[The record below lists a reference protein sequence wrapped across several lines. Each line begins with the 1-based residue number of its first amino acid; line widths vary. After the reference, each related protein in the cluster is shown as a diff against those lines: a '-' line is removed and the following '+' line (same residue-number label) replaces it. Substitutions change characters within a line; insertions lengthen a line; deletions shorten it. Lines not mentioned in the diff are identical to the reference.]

1 MGYSLY
7 FYPLLKVMTGLVG
20 EFEVKLDGKGR
31 FLFPAGLRKQL
42 SPAAQEQ
49 FMLNK
54 GFEDCLTLY
63 PMNEWER
70 LSAKLSKLNL
80 FKPQNRMF
88 YRLFH
93 QGAKQL
99 ALDAAGRILIPVTHM
114 ERVGLDKD
122 VMLIAY
128 NDRIEIWDKSKYFN
142 LIEDNMTDFADLAD
156 KVMGEFDDFGG
167 NNNGE

>member
-1 MGYSLY
+1 MS
-7 FYPLLKVMTGLVG
+7 GLVG
-20 EFEVKLDGKGR
+20 EFEVKLDSKGR
-31 FLFPAGLRKQL
+31 FLFPSGLRKQL
-42 SPAAQEQ
+42 PANAQRD

-63 PMNEWER
+63 PISEWEAM
-70 LSAKLSKLNL
+70 SKKLSKMNL

-93 QGAKQL
+93 QGAKHVS
-99 ALDAAGRILIPVTHM
+99 LDKAGRALVPRPTRK
-114 ERVGLDKD
+114 RVGLGQE

-142 LIEDNMTDFADLAD
+142 MIEENMTDFADLANE
-156 KVMGEFDDFGG
+156 VMGDLDDR
-167 NNNGE
+167 ES